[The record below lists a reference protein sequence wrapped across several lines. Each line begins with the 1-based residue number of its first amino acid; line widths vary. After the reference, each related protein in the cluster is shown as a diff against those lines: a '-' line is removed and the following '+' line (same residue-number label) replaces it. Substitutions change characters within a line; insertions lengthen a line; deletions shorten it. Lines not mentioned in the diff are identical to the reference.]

1 MRTAVCSFTGMA
13 LLLQVLWAQV
23 GRPEGRPGI
32 VVVVTT
38 ELGVLEIAVDSARAP
53 ATAGNFLRYVD
64 GGFYDG
70 GRFFRTVTR
79 ANQPGDI
86 VKIEVIQCDINPLRE
101 KESFGP
107 IALERTSATGLKHT
121 SGTVSMARAEPN
133 SATSSVFICIGN
145 QPELD
150 YGGKRNKDGQ
160 GFAAFGRVIR
170 GMEVVRKIQRSPA
183 EGQRLTPPIRIISVS
198 RKQSRPAG

>member
-1 MRTAVCSFTGMA
+1 MICSLAGLA
-13 LLLQVLWAQV
+13 LLVQVLWAQV
-23 GRPEGRPGI
+23 GPPGI

-38 ELGVLEIAVDSARAP
+38 ELGVLEIAVDSAHAP

-64 GGFYDG
+64 AGFYNG
-70 GRFFRTVTR
+70 GEFFRTVTR
-79 ANQPGDI
+79 ANQPGDT

-107 IALERTSATGLKHT
+107 IALERTSTTGLNHA

-133 SATSSVFICIGN
+133 SATSSVFICIGI

-150 YGGKRNKDGQ
+150 HGGKRNKDGQ
-160 GFAAFGRVIR
+160 GFAAFGRVVR
-170 GMEVVRKIQRSPA
+170 GMNVVRKIQRSPA
-183 EGQRLTPPIRIISVS
+183 DGQRLMPPVRIISVS
-198 RKQSRPAG
+198 RKHSRPTG